1 MKKVNIL
8 WIILNSIFL
17 ILFNTLFFVLGGSD
31 HNASV
36 WISYSFIHLAY
47 FLLLFTP
54 LFINKNKNMAIFGY
68 PLFSVS
74 STYFLIQFV
83 TGIVFILVAP
93 EGFKVALTVQLCLAG
108 LYGIVLIS
116 CMIANEYT
124 AKADDVRQ
132 EQIAYVKVATAK
144 MKSLLENINDK
155 DVRKQVEKVYDVINS
170 SPVKSHPSMAQME
183 NDILVAV
190 GELDEVV
197 SCGEKERI
205 GALVKSLVKMAED
218 RNVKLRVMN

>member
-8 WIILNSIFL
+8 WIVLNSIFL

-47 FLLLFTP
+47 FMLLFTP
-54 LFINKNKNMAIFGY
+54 LYINKNKNMAIFGY

-83 TGIVFILVAP
+83 TGVVFILVAP
-93 EGFKVALTVQLCLAG
+93 EGYKAALTIQLCLAG

-132 EQIAYVKVATAK
+132 EQVAYVKVATAK
-144 MKSLLENINDK
+144 MKSILENINDK
-155 DVRKQVEKVYDVINS
+155 EIRKQVERVYDAINS
-170 SPVKSHPSMAQME
+170 SPVKSRPSLAQIE
-183 NDILVAV
+183 NEILVAV
-190 GELDEVV
+190 DELDEVV
-197 SCGEKERI
+197 SNGDKEQTLSLI
-205 GALVKSLVKMAED
+205 KSLVKMVDE
-218 RNVKLRVMN
+218 RNVKLKVLN